1 MKVGNITKTIL
12 NSKFVKNQIK
22 KSSADSKYLARA
34 LLLTSVSK
42 DVFAYGIRVHNTLN
56 NDKIPKDI
64 REYSAEVDAA
74 TAVATAVTQI
84 GTGILVSSDK
94 FQKFCTDRL
103 FSSLKNSPKELKHAK
118 SAFNA
123 LSTLVLA
130 SVFAKRIL
138 TPIIAVEFAGYEEK
152 QKANKKHTKDGV

>member
-1 MKVGNITKTIL
+1 MKIGNIAKTIF
-12 NSKFVKNQIK
+12 NSEFVKKHIS
-22 KSSADSKYLARA
+22 KSSSDPKFLART

-42 DVFAYGIRVHNTLN
+42 DVFAYGLRVHNTLN
-56 NDKIPKDI
+56 NDKIPQDKK
-64 REYSAEVDAA
+64 EYTAKMDAA
-74 TAVATAVTQI
+74 SAVATAVTQI

-94 FQKFCTDRL
+94 FQNFCTNKL

-118 SAFNA
+118 TAFNA

-138 TPIIAVEFAGYEEK
+138 TPIIAVEMVSCENKHK
-152 QKANKKHTKDGV
+152 QKHN